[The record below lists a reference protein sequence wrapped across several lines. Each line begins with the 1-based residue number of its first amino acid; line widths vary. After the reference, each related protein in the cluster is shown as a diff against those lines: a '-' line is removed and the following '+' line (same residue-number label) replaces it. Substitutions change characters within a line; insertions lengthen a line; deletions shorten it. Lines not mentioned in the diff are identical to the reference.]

1 MFILSDQPFFAPVPA
16 MATVPAGATST
27 NFGITTTMVPDQI
40 VANISAS
47 ALATATVTTPLTIN
61 LTNRG
66 RKWVLNNVVFK
77 DGGTASGYFTYDAA
91 TASYL
96 DVNIQTTPGGDP
108 NNPLG
113 QPPQNLYYYP
123 WPNGLTQ
130 TFVDNWS
137 TASLLSVQYPI
148 STSAPVWTL
157 QLNFAQPLTN
167 AGGTISLV
175 MDPNAVYSTFCVNDI
190 DPTCIVPPAN
200 IAQELFAMPPDPP
213 NQTSGFY
220 YRVIVSG
227 TVTAQ

>member
-1 MFILSDQPFFAPVPA
+1 MLSDQPFFAPVA
-16 MATVPAGATST
+16 SMATVPVGATST
-27 NFGITTTMVPDQI
+27 NFQITTTLVPDQI
-40 VANISAS
+40 VAHISAN
-47 ALATATVTTPLTIN
+47 ALATTAVTTPLTIN

-66 RKWVLNNVVFK
+66 KKWVLNNVVFK

-96 DVNIQTTPGGDP
+96 DVNIQTTPGVDP

-113 QPPQNLYYYP
+113 HAPQNLYYYP
-123 WPNGLTQ
+123 WPNGFTQ

-148 STSAPVWTL
+148 STSSPVWTLL

-167 AGGTISLV
+167 AGGTIPLV
-175 MDPNAVYSTFCVNDI
+175 VNSNAVYSTFCVNDI

-200 IAQELFAMPPDPP
+200 IAQELFAMPPDPL
-213 NQTSGFY
+213 NGGASGFY
-220 YRVIVSG
+220 YRVIISG